1 MPVRLSCELYPN
13 PWSNLIFDYLR
24 LAPKPL
30 RQREREREREGVC
43 TVLEDANDFRDIVEI
58 ERYISNVVVWYFF
71 EVFIIV
77 VIVIVI
83 IICLGKGRIFS
94 SFFFSSFSSPPS
106 LQFVLEGVE
115 TNGVEFW
122 EIMGRYR
129 SGVINMMQRFGFV
142 VDVFYARTNFNCA
155 NFDCKYVLIN
165 GEFPLENVIRYYYI

>member
-1 MPVRLSCELYPN
+1 MRTLPKPVVQLDFRLSSPRPETP
-13 PWSNLIFDYLR
+13 S
-24 LAPKPL
+24 PK
-30 RQREREREREGVC
+30 RERERERGFVPSSK
-43 TVLEDANDFRDIVEI
+43 TPTTSGISLKSRD
-58 ERYISNVVVWYFF
+58 ISNVVVWHFF

-77 VIVIVI
+77 IIVIV
-83 IICLGKGRIFS
+83 ICLGKGRIFS
-94 SFFFSSFSSPPS
+94 SFFFFSSFSSPPS

>member
-1 MPVRLSCELYPN
+1 MRFLL
-13 PWSNLIFDYLR
+13 LLLLLF
-24 LAPKPL
+24 AG
-30 RQREREREREGVC
+30 EGK
-43 TVLEDANDFRDIVEI
+43 D
-58 ERYISNVVVWYFF
+58 
-71 EVFIIV
+71 
-77 VIVIVI
+77 
-83 IICLGKGRIFS
+83 
-94 SFFFSSFSSPPS
+94 FFFFFFFLFSPPL

-165 GEFPLENVIRYYYI
+165 GELPWKT